1 MTKGGQNEEQAGSGA
16 SAPSFRG
23 RGVRACRRCRLGDRG
38 IDNIER
44 DNSRL
49 REQVDRCIEAGG

>member
-1 MTKGGQNEEQAGSGA
+1 MKS
-16 SAPSFRG
+16 RLG
-23 RGVRACRRCRLGDRG
+23 RARVPLLSVAAACVLGRRCRLGDRG